1 MSNLAG
7 MDFSEWLT
15 ADEMKQNGR
24 GFALGNRATSHDGKV
39 YVFVKLGTGGVTGDG
54 YVCSFGNDYTA
65 LMVDT
70 DTAGSIL
77 EGDWVGVAEGAGA
90 ADDYGWLQIWGP
102 CGVRTEQ
109 DALANKKL
117 GPTADAGQLDD
128 AAATGIFINGI
139 HLGTATG
146 AADAVNSTGFL
157 NYPTLEVQMEPE
169 TA

>member
-24 GFALGNRATSHDGKV
+24 GFALGNRAVTHDGKE
-39 YVFVKLGTGGVTGDG
+39 YVFVKLTTGGVTGDG
-54 YVCSFGNDYTA
+54 YVCSFGNDYVA
-65 LMVDT
+65 LMVET

-77 EGDWVGVAEGAGA
+77 EGDWIGVAEGAGA
-90 ADDYGWLQIWGP
+90 ADDYGWLQVYGP
-102 CGVRTEQ
+102 CGIRTEQ

-146 AADAVNSTGFL
+146 GADAVNTTGFL

-169 TA
+169 T

>member
-1 MSNLAG
+1 MATVG
-7 MDFSEWLT
+7 MNFSEWTT
-15 ADEMKQNGR
+15 AAENTANGK
-24 GFALGNRATSHDGKV
+24 GFGLGDRVTDHAGNV
-39 YVFVKLGTGGVTGDG
+39 YVYVKLGTGGVTGDG
-54 YVCSFGNDYTA
+54 YVCSFGNDYLA
-65 LMVDT
+65 LMVET

-90 ADDYGWLQIWGP
+90 VDEFGWLQIYGA
-102 CGVRTEQ
+102 CGIRTEQ

-146 AADAVNSTGFL
+146 GADAVNTTGFL

-169 TA
+169 TT

>member
-1 MSNLAG
+1 MSQVIGTN
-7 MDFSEWLT
+7 FSEWMT
-15 ADEMKQNGR
+15 AAEMKANGT
-24 GFALGNRATSHDGKV
+24 GFNLGSRARSFDGKE
-39 YVFVKLGTGGVTGDG
+39 YVFVKLSTGGVTGDG
-54 YVCSFGNDYTA
+54 YVCSFGNDYLA

-77 EGDWVGVAEGAGA
+77 EGDYVGVAEGAGA
-90 ADDYGWLQIWGP
+90 VDEFGWLQVWGP
-102 CGVRTEQ
+102 CGIRTEQ

-117 GPTADAGQLDD
+117 GPTADAGQVDD

-146 AADAVNSTGFL
+146 GADAVNSTGFL

-169 TA
+169 T

>member
-1 MSNLAG
+1 MGYAIG
-7 MDFSEWLT
+7 MKFDEWLT
-15 ADEMKQNGR
+15 EDEMTASGK
-24 GFALGNRATSHDGKV
+24 GFALGNRVTTYDGKV
-39 YVFVKLGTGGVTGDG
+39 YVFVQLGTGGVTGDG
-54 YVCSFGNDYTA
+54 YVCSFGNDYQA

-77 EGDWVGVAEGAGA
+77 EGDWIGVAEGAGVE
-90 ADDYGWLQIWGP
+90 DDYGWLQIYGA
-102 CGVRTEQ
+102 CGIRTEQ

-128 AAATGIFINGI
+128 AAAVGIFINGI

-146 AADAVNSTGFL
+146 GADAVNTTGFL

-169 TA
+169 TT

>member
-1 MSNLAG
+1 MTHQIGVDVTA
-7 MDFSEWLT
+7 WYT
-15 ADEMKQNGR
+15 ADEMKANGR
-24 GFALGNRATSHDGKV
+24 SFALGSQHTTHDGKV
-39 YVFVKLGTGGVTGDG
+39 YTFVKLSTGGVTGDG
-54 YVCSFGNDYTA
+54 YVCSFGNDFLA

-77 EGDWVGVAEGAGA
+77 EGDWIGVAEGAGDA
-90 ADDYGWLQIWGP
+90 NDYGWLQVYGP
-102 CGVRTEQ
+102 CGIRSEQ

-128 AAATGIFINGI
+128 AAAVGIFINGI

-146 AADAVNSTGFL
+146 GADAVNSTGFL

-169 TA
+169 TT